1 MARRRTRVPP
11 QDLASLINLRVIGAA
26 FVVASCMLATL
37 LGLLW
42 ATRSSG
48 AARRQS
54 TAVMN
59 LIPAGTT
66 PAPGQASPGAAS
78 LTQTVPPSPL
88 PGVIAVGAY
97 VQITGTSGAGL
108 RFREQP
114 SLGSEVLLLGAEA
127 EVFQVKDGP
136 QEADGY
142 VWWNLVGPY
151 DPSRHGWAVANY
163 LEVVQNP

>member
-1 MARRRTRVPP
+1 MPRRRTEAPP
-11 QDLASLINLRVIGAA
+11 QSLADLINLRVIGGAL
-26 FVVASCMLATL
+26 VVASCMLLTL

-42 ATRSSG
+42 TTRSAG
-48 AARRQS
+48 QAVKQS

-59 LIPAGTT
+59 LIPAATT
-66 PAPGQASPGAAS
+66 PAPGQASPGSAS
-78 LTQTVPPSPL
+78 QTQTVPPSPP

-97 VQITGTSGAGL
+97 VQITGTGEIGL

-114 SLGSEVLLLGAEA
+114 SLGAPVLMLGAEA
-127 EVFQVKDGP
+127 EVFHVDQGP

-142 VWWNLVGPY
+142 VWWHLVGPY
-151 DPSRHGWAVANY
+151 DPARNGWAVANY

>member
-1 MARRRTRVPP
+1 MPRRQTVSPEF
-11 QDLASLINLRVIGAA
+11 LASLINLRVIGGAV
-26 FVVASCMLATL
+26 VVASCMLLTM

-42 ATRSSG
+42 GTRSSSPVVE
-48 AARRQS
+48 QS

-59 LIPAGTT
+59 LIPAESPTASGQV
-66 PAPGQASPGAAS
+66 APGSAI
-78 LTQTVPPSPL
+78 LTQTVPPSPP

-97 VQITGTSGAGL
+97 VQVTGTGGAGL
-108 RFREQP
+108 RFREKP
-114 SLGSEVLLLGAEA
+114 GLEAPVLMLGAEA
-127 EVFQVKDGP
+127 EVFRVEEGP

-151 DPSRHGWAVANY
+151 DPARHGWAVANY